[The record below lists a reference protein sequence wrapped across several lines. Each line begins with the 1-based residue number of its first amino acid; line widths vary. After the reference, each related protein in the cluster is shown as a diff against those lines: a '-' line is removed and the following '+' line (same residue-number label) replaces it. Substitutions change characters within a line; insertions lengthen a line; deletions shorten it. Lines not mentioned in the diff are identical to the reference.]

1 MKIFHIIYEF
11 FEIYLLLNQCY
22 VNRGLLKNL
31 IT

>member
-1 MKIFHIIYEF
+1 MNTIHVIYEF